1 MRKFWKPKPKP
12 KYDLMVKEGSRGSWR
27 YYCYSAGEQVLG
39 GVAFASQELVAQSQ
53 PRGVARNSS
62 QAVAYA
68 MQVMSGWDVRNLDAD
83 EYQAPLPSE

>member
-1 MRKFWKPKPKP
+1 MPMFWNAKP
-12 KYDLMVKEGSRGSWR
+12 KYDLMVKEGSRGNWR
-27 YYCYSAGEQVLG
+27 FYCYSAGAQVVND
-39 GVAFASQELVAQSQ
+39 VAFADQELLAQSR